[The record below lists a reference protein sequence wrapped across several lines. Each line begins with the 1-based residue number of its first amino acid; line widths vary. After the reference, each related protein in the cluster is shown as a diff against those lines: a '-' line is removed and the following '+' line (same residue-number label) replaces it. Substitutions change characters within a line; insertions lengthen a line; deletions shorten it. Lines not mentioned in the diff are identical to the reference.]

1 MSDNFL
7 LNDKV
12 NVIGHGP
19 GEITGRSFSVPARY
33 DVLLLKSNEII
44 HSLQPMQIEKF
55 WEKNDD
61 SQ

>member
-44 HSLQPMQIEKF
+44 HSLQPMQIEK
-55 WEKNDD
+55 
-61 SQ
+61 